1 MTKMI
6 GCMVAGA
13 LIALGVSKVMRAR
26 RWGGCGYRGFH
37 GYRHHDHGGW
47 ERGRWGGGPWWL
59 GTVLD
64 RLQVTPAQERAV
76 YGAADELRAEMRKLR
91 DEAEPTRRELAAA
104 LRKPVFDEVLLGELF
119 ARHDGVIERARK
131 AFVGFAARVHDA
143 LDERQR
149 AELADMIERGP
160 RFFRGW

>member
-1 MTKMI
+1 MI

-13 LIALGVSKVMRAR
+13 LIALGVSKLVRAR
-26 RWGGCGYRGFH
+26 RDGYGCGFH
-37 GYRHHDHGGW
+37 RHHHHRHGGW
-47 ERGRWGGGPWWL
+47 DAWGGPMRRGHAGPWWL

-64 RLQVTPAQERAV
+64 RLEVTPAQERAV
-76 YGAADELRAEMRKLR
+76 HSAVDEFRAEIGKLR
-91 DEAEPTRRELAAA
+91 DEADPTRRELAAA
-104 LRKPVFDEVLLGELF
+104 LRKPAFDEVLLGELF

-131 AFVGFAARVHDA
+131 SFVGLAARVHDA

-160 RFFRGW
+160 RFFRW